1 LVVAALGLT
10 EDVVHEAADQQQ
22 QDQVRDQDL
31 EPVGARVGVLE
42 VDLDLVVAQLAGDS
56 RLASGVI
63 GETDRVPLPVLVGR
77 DGVRALDA
85 YVLDLAFLGV
95 VEQLGV
101 GPLRRLA
108 LLDRRPG
115 EPEDDDQTDSQSNV
129 K

>member
-1 LVVAALGLT
+1 
-10 EDVVHEAADQQQ
+10 
-22 QDQVRDQDL
+22 
-31 EPVGARVGVLE
+31 

-56 RLASGVI
+56 RLAGGVI